1 MDREFAE
8 RMRSSESLSAG
19 WVSLGHP
26 RVAEIVALAGYDF
39 VIVDIE
45 HTPTG
50 LETLDD
56 MVRAIELHDV
66 PVVVRV
72 PWNDPVELKRVLDI
86 GVAGVMIPMV
96 ETADE
101 AEAAVDAMTYPPEGM
116 RGVAGSRATNYGLE
130 FDEYMANADDG
141 LVTILQIETVDG
153 VENAGSISAVEGVE
167 SLFVGPSDLSAS
179 LGVTGDWEDETVLE
193 AIDDVLDASEVPVGS
208 LAVTDEG
215 IERWVEQGFEWVI
228 AGVDSRNLLAASR
241 STNEAFERAAER
253 RDG

>member
-8 RMRSSESLSAG
+8 RVRSGEPLSAG

-45 HTPTG
+45 HTPMS

-56 MVRAIELHDV
+56 IVRAVEIRGV

-86 GVAGVMIPMV
+86 GVAGVMVPMV
-96 ETADE
+96 ETAE
-101 AEAAVDAMTYPPEGM
+101 AAEAAVDAMTYPPEGM
-116 RGVAGSRATNYGLE
+116 RGVAGSRATSYGLE
-130 FDEYMANADDG
+130 FAEYMESADDD
-141 LVTILQIETVDG
+141 LVAILQIETVDG
-153 VENAGSISAVEGVE
+153 VENAASISAVDGVD

-179 LGVTGDWEDETVLE
+179 LGVTGDWEDAAVTE
-193 AIDDVLDASEVPVGS
+193 AIDRVLDASEVPVGS

-215 IERWVEQGFEWVI
+215 IERWVEQGFDWVI
-228 AGVDSRNLLAASR
+228 AGVDSRNLLAASQ
-241 STNEAFERAAER
+241 SATEAFERAVAR